1 MDDLLA
7 TPPILSTIPQESAPV
22 AEPLSGW
29 RVVAKPSSVD
39 ELRGEVLRFA
49 PDDAFVISDEA
60 VEVSDSHAIV
70 ERDRGWVA
78 LRLSEEEALVLISIH
93 ATWQAPLDRPAFMQG
108 MLAGLPA
115 KVYLNGAAS
124 LIVVPAPFAH
134 ELDER
139 LGP

>member
-1 MDDLLA
+1 M
-7 TPPILSTIPQESAPV
+7 

-49 PDDAFVISDEA
+49 PDDAFVISDQA
-60 VEVSDSHAIV
+60 LEVSDSHAIV

-93 ATWQAPLDRPAFMQG
+93 ATWQAPLDRPSLVQG